1 MYILQVRSSSMS
13 SILTTVLLRNIVCL
27 LILVS
32 MGLRRYFNVVF
43 NNNFNMGNRVVLSCM
58 FVSSTV
64 YLLTQGYTA
73 ALDLLTNCRM
83 SWLLVDS

>member
-1 MYILQVRSSSMS
+1 
-13 SILTTVLLRNIVCL
+13 
-27 LILVS
+27 
-32 MGLRRYFNVVF
+32 
-43 NNNFNMGNRVVLSCM
+43 MGNRVVLSGM

-64 YLLTQGYTA
+64 CLLTQGYTA